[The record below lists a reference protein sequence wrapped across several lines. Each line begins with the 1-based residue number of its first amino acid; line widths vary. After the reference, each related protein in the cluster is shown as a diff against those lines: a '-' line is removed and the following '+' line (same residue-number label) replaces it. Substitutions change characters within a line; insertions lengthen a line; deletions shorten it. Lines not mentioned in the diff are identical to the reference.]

1 MRKSAL
7 LARRAPS
14 AAQSTPSLP
23 KSEPEQPVSSERWA
37 HETIYMNPRKKKD
50 GSRDGFLVFTSGKK
64 VVLHNDGGTQISS
77 KTLVPKDELLKSG
90 QSITVGPWE
99 CEIGDVVPISS
110 FDSGAALGGGSMP
123 APVPAPGPAPA
134 FSTGLPR
141 RPLHPVQSSRCSAVS
156 GAEPSV
162 GSSFTTPYQPAPAP
176 SSTPTR
182 APGPAPVPAPGPAL
196 ARAGGAAPPP
206 PRPVHPTQPHRS
218 VVSGAGPSASS
229 SSAARPL
236 AGHLSATRRRVEPP
250 PAVADG
256 PQDELI
262 LNRGDAHAFPVKV
275 ERQLQMHLRPHQVEG
290 VQFMFD
296 RLMGRAQAEGS
307 RMAPSGCVLAHEMG
321 LGKSLQSLVLI
332 QTLLRTGLHSRPL
345 VQKALIVCPASLC
358 DNWRAECSKWL
369 GCSRVGGAPVVV
381 GHGSSRET
389 AATLRDFAS
398 CPPQRLL
405 ILSYETL
412 QRHVELLAGAPGIEL
427 VICDEGHRLK
437 NAAGNKTSE
446 ALRRLERAKRIIL
459 TGTPVQN
466 NLEEMWALCDFVAPG
481 VLCPL
486 SRFRSIFINPIEA
499 GRQPSATA
507 EQRSLSEARSVQ
519 LKALTSQIILHRDSS
534 VQAKFLPPRHEM
546 AIFCRPSETQ
556 RSRYERTLAE
566 HRAGGDPLPI
576 IQQLRGLCSCSG
588 GIAADDEDGPA
599 PQAPLVPAETDEAEK
614 TGKAAVLMRLLRH
627 AHDAGDKV
635 VIAAQFQRSLDLL
648 QGAFQARGWG
658 CVRLDGKTPTEK
670 RQDLVDSFNRSGSEQ
685 FAFLLSTRAGGT
697 GFNLPAANRMVLYDC
712 DWNPAPDN
720 QAMARVHR
728 PGQLREV
735 RIWRM
740 VTTGS
745 IEEKM
750 LQRQLFKR
758 DMAQQ
763 VLHGKSDHQFAN
775 KDLKR
780 LFQLDQRTRCATLG
794 LLLHS
799 AGRAAD
805 AAKLTEAEA
814 WLPLLPDPL
823 LHSCVQQEA
832 GLLAAVSYACDVKV
846 LYSLHGSEP
855 PELDGA
861 SEGEPAPASGGGG
874 GGGGGGGRRHG
885 GAWEDSPRS
894 ADEDAE
900 EGEMDDFIEDD
911 EEEDAGADTDE
922 ADDFTEH
929 PPSRSAAGRRGE
941 AGGADELVISSDEDE
956 AHCAAAPGIA
966 AARAAASR
974 ASALD
979 PTASSRRDAAA
990 GPRGGEPKRRRRA
1003 VPEGSESDDE

>member
-1 MRKSAL
+1 M
-7 LARRAPS
+7 
-14 AAQSTPSLP
+14 
-23 KSEPEQPVSSERWA
+23 
-37 HETIYMNPRKKKD
+37 
-50 GSRDGFLVFTSGKK
+50 
-64 VVLHNDGGTQISS
+64 
-77 KTLVPKDELLKSG
+77 
-90 QSITVGPWE
+90 
-99 CEIGDVVPISS
+99 
-110 FDSGAALGGGSMP
+110 
-123 APVPAPGPAPA
+123 
-134 FSTGLPR
+134 
-141 RPLHPVQSSRCSAVS
+141 
-156 GAEPSV
+156 
-162 GSSFTTPYQPAPAP
+162 
-176 SSTPTR
+176 
-182 APGPAPVPAPGPAL
+182 
-196 ARAGGAAPPP
+196 
-206 PRPVHPTQPHRS
+206 
-218 VVSGAGPSASS
+218 
-229 SSAARPL
+229 
-236 AGHLSATRRRVEPP
+236 
-250 PAVADG
+250 ADG
-256 PQDELI
+256 PQDEMI
-262 LNRGDAHAFPVKV
+262 LNRGDADAFPVKV

-296 RLMGRAQAEGS
+296 RLMGRAQTEDG
-307 RMAPSGCVLAHEMG
+307 RKAPTGCVLAHEMG

-369 GCSRVGGAPVVV
+369 GCSRVGGSPIVV
-381 GHGSSRET
+381 GSGSSRET

-398 CPPQRLL
+398 CVPQRLL

-412 QRHVELLAGAPGIEL
+412 QRHAEVLAAAPGIEL
-427 VICDEGHRLK
+427 IVCDEGHRLK
-437 NAAGNKTSE
+437 NAGGNKTSE

-481 VLCPL
+481 LLCPL
-486 SRFRSIFINPIEA
+486 SRFRTIFIHPIEA
-499 GRQPSATA
+499 GRQPSADA

-519 LKALTSQIILHRDSS
+519 LKAITSQIILHRDAS
-534 VQAKFLPPRHEM
+534 VQAHFLPPRHEM
-546 AIFCRPSETQ
+546 VLFCRPSESQ
-556 RSRYERTLAE
+556 KARYERTLAE
-566 HRAGGDPLPI
+566 HRAGSDALPI
-576 IQQLRGLCSCSG
+576 ITQLRGLCSCSSG
-588 GIAADDEDGPA
+588 VSADDEDGLP
-599 PQAPLVPAETDEAEK
+599 PQAPLAPAETDEAEK

-648 QGAFQARGWG
+648 QGAFRSRGWG
-658 CVRLDGKTPTEK
+658 CVRLDGKTPTDK
-670 RQDLVDSFNRSGSEQ
+670 RQQLVDSFNRSGAEQ

-763 VLHGKSDHQFAN
+763 VLHDGKSDHQFAN

-799 AGRAAD
+799 AGRVAD
-805 AAKLTEAEA
+805 AAKLTEPED

-823 LHSCVQQEA
+823 MRAAVQQEA
-832 GLLAAVSYACDVKV
+832 SLLAAVSYACDVNV

-855 PELDGA
+855 PLDGPT
-861 SEGEPAPASGGGG
+861 EGEPSPAFGGGGGDGGSGGGG
-874 GGGGGGGRRHG
+874 GSRPDNA
-885 GAWEDSPRS
+885 AWEDSDRS
-894 ADEDAE
+894 GDEDAE
-900 EGEMDDFIEDD
+900 EGEMDDFIVND
-911 EEEDAGADTDE
+911 EEGHAGADTDE
-922 ADDFTEH
+922 GADLTEH
-929 PPSRSAAGRRGE
+929 PPPRNATRRLTE
-941 AGGADELVISSDEDE
+941 ANDADELVISSDEEE
-956 AHCAAAPGIA
+956 AHCAAAAPGVT

-974 ASALD
+974 AARLD
-979 PTASSRRDAAA
+979 PTAASRRSAAP
-990 GPRGGEPKRRRRA
+990 GPCGGEPKRRRRA
-1003 VPEGSESDDE
+1003 VPEGSESDDD